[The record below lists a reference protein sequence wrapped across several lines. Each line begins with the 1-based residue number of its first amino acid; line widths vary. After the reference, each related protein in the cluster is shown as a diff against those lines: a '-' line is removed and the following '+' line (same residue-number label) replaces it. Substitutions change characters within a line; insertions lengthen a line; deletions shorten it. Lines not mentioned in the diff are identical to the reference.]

1 MNASRV
7 FGIRGI
13 RSSYNVNSFRREI
26 RFESMKLLC
35 LAETML
41 IGLKPCN
48 YWNIL
53 LNNIARIFV

>member
-13 RSSYNVNSFRREI
+13 HSSYNVNSFRREI
-26 RFESMKLLC
+26 RFESMKSLC
-35 LAETML
+35 LAGML
-41 IGLKPCN
+41 IDLESYN